1 MEHIQ
6 HCRQS
11 LCRSLLLLQC
21 GASSFW
27 LGLYN
32 SSFTLRFWLIMK
44 QNVISILHWVD
55 HVPLCAAVTKAV
67 GSWGGHGRLSAAE
80 TAVSYGAHTSLSAGM
95 PTTFMATSRVL
106 KDRAR
111 RDAAR
116 PCLPGATLA
125 LLRWAPLP
133 THVFP
138 GKLGKGRA
146 QREVLKRNGF
156 HLCWCAR
163 EMMKLLR

>member
-1 MEHIQ
+1 
-6 HCRQS
+6 
-11 LCRSLLLLQC
+11 
-21 GASSFW
+21 
-27 LGLYN
+27 
-32 SSFTLRFWLIMK
+32 MK

-67 GSWGGHGRLSAAE
+67 GSWGGHGGLSAAE

-133 THVFP
+133 THVSWKA
-138 GKLGKGRA
+138 GKRKGPEGSFEEEWLSSLLVCKRNDEALTLVSVRKGRTRKSL
-146 QREVLKRNGF
+146 Q
-156 HLCWCAR
+156 
-163 EMMKLLR
+163 M